1 MIARPALASAV
12 PLAPPSGAR
21 LIAIDMARS
30 LALLGMVV
38 FHFARDLEFFGVV
51 AAGATLSGGWSVL
64 ARVTA
69 GSFLFLSGVSL
80 VLAHRPGFRA
90 RAFLRRLGTIAAAA
104 LLVTLATYLA
114 EPSRYV
120 YFGILHAIALASVVC
135 LPFVWLPAWSSALAA
150 AAVWIVSASYGRS
163 LLDAPWAAFT
173 GLGTMVRP
181 SLDLLPAFP
190 WLAPC
195 LLGVSLASAVDLRPR
210 TGGARND
217 AAWAAFLCRPGRHS
231 LAIYLI
237 HQPILLALIWL
248 ALEAGR

>member
-1 MIARPALASAV
+1 
-12 PLAPPSGAR
+12 
-21 LIAIDMARS
+21 MARS

-80 VLAHRPGFRA
+80 VLAHRSGFRA

-114 EPSRYV
+114 APSRYV
-120 YFGILHAIALASVVC
+120 YFGILHAIALASVVS
-135 LPFVWLPAWSSALAA
+135 LPFVWLPAWSSAAA
-150 AAVWIVSASYGRS
+150 AAVVCIVSARLRS
-163 LLDAPWAAFT
+163 LPARRALGGVHGVGDRWS
-173 GLGTMVRP
+173 GLRWTFCRSSPGLSP
-181 SLDLLPAFP
+181 S
-190 WLAPC
+190 
-195 LLGVSLASAVDLRPR
+195 LLGVSLAIALDLRPR
-210 TGGARND
+210 MGGARTG
-217 AAWAAFLCRPGRHS
+217 AAWAAFLCWPGRHS
-231 LAIYLI
+231 LAIYLT

-248 ALEAGR
+248 AFEVSA